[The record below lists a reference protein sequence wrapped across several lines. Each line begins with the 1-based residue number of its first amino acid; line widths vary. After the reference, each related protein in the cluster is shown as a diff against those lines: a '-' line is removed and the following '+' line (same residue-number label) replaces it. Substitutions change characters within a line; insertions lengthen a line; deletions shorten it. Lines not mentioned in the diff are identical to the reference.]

1 VDSGRSPVASE
12 PLPARRQKVKLA
24 GICDVSEFSMRF
36 FLSLVRRLVTL
47 GILTNTFVLAAEFQR
62 LDLLD
67 GRTLLKVTLRSYD
80 AETDKVLLISDGKAY
95 IVPAKL
101 VPPPFAEQFRK
112 SGMRPGSSVSTVSAP
127 LAPSAP
133 PATVARTSAAAA
145 ASAPAVGPTSQVRRP
160 VMKPAPL
167 SPEPAVASAEA
178 HADVA
183 ATRASRFFRYEFK
196 AGSDSISVTV
206 LNVDVTACEEIAGW
220 KGRYRTHGHAYLEF
234 YDSKGGSFQRANR
247 GFEVITEEKTPGK
260 LGVID
265 FSQK

>member
-1 VDSGRSPVASE
+1 MRYLPRS
-12 PLPARRQKVKLA
+12 
-24 GICDVSEFSMRF
+24 
-36 FLSLVRRLVTL
+36 VRLIVVL
-47 GILTNTFVLAAEFQR
+47 GVLTNFIALFAAEFQR

-80 AETDKVLLISDGKAY
+80 AETDKVLLMSDGKAY

-112 SGMRPGSSVSTVSAP
+112 SGMRPGSSVSTVSAT

-133 PATVARTSAAAA
+133 PATVARTPAATAA
-145 ASAPAVGPTSQVRRP
+145 ASAPAVGPTSQTRRP
-160 VMKPAPL
+160 VVRPAPPP
-167 SPEPAVASAEA
+167 PESAPASADA
-178 HADVA
+178 HASAA
-183 ATRASRFFRYEFK
+183 ATRAARFFRYEFK

-206 LNVDVTACEEIAGW
+206 LNVDVTACESVPGW
-220 KGRYRTHGHAYLEF
+220 KGRYRTQGHAFLEF
-234 YDSKGGSFQRANR
+234 FDSKGNSFQRANR
-247 GFEVITEEKTPGK
+247 GFEVITEEREPGK